1 MTTTSK
7 HLLHQRRGIQHQIAC
22 PHTHEKMGVVE
33 RRHRQIEKMELA
45 LLAHSNMPL
54 KYWEDALLTSTY
66 IINLLPTKI
75 LHQKSPFEMVHNRK
89 PDYNFFVFLVVF
101 VGQIY
106 DRIIVI
112 KSIFDPKHASF
123 LDTVLVIWDTKV
135 LT

>member
-1 MTTTSK
+1 MTPTSK

-33 RRHRQIEKMELA
+33 RRHRQIVKMGLA

-75 LHQKSPFEMVHNRK
+75 LHQKSPLKWFITEN
-89 PDYNFFVFLVVF
+89 PIIIFSCFWLFLLAKF
-101 VGQIY
+101 T
-106 DRIIVI
+106 IV
-112 KSIFDPKHASF
+112 
-123 LDTVLVIWDTKV
+123 
-135 LT
+135 